1 MHTHAHKSRPKTVSE
16 MTGFR
21 SHLLLAFVLGEVRE
35 LLEGIELSMLDQRLS
50 RIKWPTLVLTH
61 FTH

>member
-21 SHLLLAFVLGEVRE
+21 SQLLLAFVLGEVRE

-50 RIKWPTLVLTH
+50 RLY
-61 FTH
+61 